1 MLRWLL
7 GGKEPQAGAEKTAIL
22 NIGDEQTQNPYT
34 ELTALKAHQD
44 IVRFLV
50 QVDDNRF
57 ASACDDGSVIVW
69 DVQTGEVLFE
79 LHGHTQKITAIIVF
93 PSNETHSER
102 VDLML
107 TASADRTVIAW
118 DCERGQEVHKASDF
132 LSTVKKLLV
141 FQGLDVWL
149 SGGGELR
156 VWSRDFKI
164 LGEIGSFSDGG
175 ITELVELP
183 NSCVAAAIGKDLHI
197 FKLDGGA
204 AGSEKWDIS
213 DVKCLSTHQDI
224 IRTLAV
230 VNESTFVSGSHAGE
244 LIVWD
249 ALDWSVQAFEKN
261 LSYAT
266 SPQDV
271 HPENK
276 LMPLQEEVSIQYVAS
291 DGECVFL
298 AVCRSIFVYNLQT
311 KRAIAYQKNAH
322 DSDIQHMATLPN
334 RQLVSCSEDGS
345 VRIWELRSKPQ
356 FQAESVPAGFFSMW
370 GFGKSGK
377 MSNHTVKKTTDTGI
391 IASLELIGDLIGH
404 SSSVQ
409 MFLYF
414 QDHGLVTCS
423 ADHLIILWKEGK
435 RESRLRSLMLF
446 QKLEQDGDLQARF
459 SVHKNMY

>member
-7 GGKEPQAGAEKTAIL
+7 GSREPQAGAEKTAIL
-22 NIGDEQTQNPYT
+22 NIGEEQAQNPYT
-34 ELTALKAHQD
+34 ELTALKLHHD

-50 QVDDNRF
+50 QIDDNRF
-57 ASACDDGSVIVW
+57 ASACDDGSIIVW
-69 DVQTGEVLFE
+69 DVQTGDVIFE
-79 LHGHTQKITAIIVF
+79 LHGHTQKITAIVVF
-93 PSNETHSER
+93 PSNETHRER

-107 TASADRTVIAW
+107 TASSDRTAIAW
-118 DCERGQEVHKASDF
+118 DCESGQEVHKASDF
-132 LSTVKKLLV
+132 LSTVKKLTVL
-141 FQGLDVWL
+141 QSLDVWL

-156 VWSRDFKI
+156 VWSRDFKV
-164 LGEIGSFSDGG
+164 LGETGSFSDGG
-175 ITELVELP
+175 ITTLLELP
-183 NSCVAAAIGKDLHI
+183 KNCVAAAIGRDLRI
-197 FKLDGGA
+197 FNLGA
-204 AGSEKWDIS
+204 GVAGSDKWNIS
-213 DVKCLSTHQDI
+213 EVRCLSTHQDI
-224 IRTLAV
+224 IRTLAN
-230 VNESTFVSGSHAGE
+230 VNELTFVSGSHAGE

-249 ALDWSVQAFEKN
+249 ALDWSLQAFEKN
-261 LSYAT
+261 LSHAA

-271 HPENK
+271 SPENK
-276 LMPLQEEVSIQYVAS
+276 LLPLQDEISIQCIAS
-291 DGECVFL
+291 DRECVFV
-298 AVCRSIFVYNLQT
+298 AVCRSIYVYNLQT
-311 KRAIAYQKNAH
+311 KRVIAYLKNAH

-377 MSNHTVKKTTDTGI
+377 QSNHTVKRPVDTGI
-391 IASLELIGDLIGH
+391 IASLEPLGDLIGH

-409 MFLYF
+409 MFLHF

-446 QKLEQDGDLQARF
+446 QKLEENGDLQARF
-459 SVHKNMY
+459 SLH

>member
-7 GGKEPQAGAEKTAIL
+7 GSREPQAGAEKTAVL
-22 NIGDEQTQNPYT
+22 NIGEEQTQNPYT
-34 ELTALKAHQD
+34 ELTALKAHHD

-50 QVDDNRF
+50 QIDDNRF
-57 ASACDDGSVIVW
+57 ASACDDGSIVVW

-79 LHGHTQKITAIIVF
+79 LLGHTQKITAIIVF
-93 PSNETHSER
+93 PNQETHR
-102 VDLML
+102 DGLNLIL
-107 TASADRTVIAW
+107 TASSDRTVIAW
-118 DCERGQEVHKASDF
+118 DCESGQEVHKASDF
-132 LSTVKKLLV
+132 ISTVKQLIVL
-141 FQGLDVWL
+141 QSLDVWL

-156 VWSRDFKI
+156 VWSRDFKV
-164 LGEIGSFSDGG
+164 LGEIGCFSDGG
-175 ITELVELP
+175 IAALVELP
-183 NSCVAAAIGKDLHI
+183 KNCVAAAVGKDLRI
-197 FKLDGGA
+197 FKLGA
-204 AGSEKWDIS
+204 EGSDKWDIS
-213 DVKCLSTHQDI
+213 EVKCLSAHKEI
-224 IRTLAV
+224 IRTLAN
-230 VNESTFVSGSHAGE
+230 VNELTFVSGSHAGE

-249 ALDWSVQAFEKN
+249 ALDWSLQAFEKN
-261 LSYAT
+261 LSHAA

-271 HPENK
+271 SPENK
-276 LMPLQEEVSIQYVAS
+276 PMPLQEEISIQCIAS
-291 DGECVFL
+291 NRECVFV
-298 AVCRSIFVYNLQT
+298 AVCRSIYVYNLQA
-311 KRAIAYQKNAH
+311 KRVIAYQKNAH

-377 MSNHTVKKTTDTGI
+377 QSNHTVKRAADAGI
-391 IASLELIGDLIGH
+391 LASLELIGDLIGH

-435 RESRLRSLMLF
+435 KESRLRSLLLF
-446 QKLEQDGDLQARF
+446 QKLEENGDLQARF
-459 SVHKNMY
+459 SLH